1 MKRFKQILSG
11 LLVTVLMTSTC
22 LNASFAV
29 SVDNQSLIYREIEKS
44 LSAIIPEREYY
55 GLGDVDMGNL
65 SIGEKIPTY
74 EVVDGNLQP
83 TSVSLYPIFD
93 NTETLVVLAATS
105 TVNGEIIVSISQT
118 FVDTLRLLA
127 PDSQISIIYDN
138 NDAYL
143 LNDGTLIKL
152 TEYPYE
158 NHLNRDNIDTL
169 TENSLASLRGTAL
182 SANKRLSVANLP
194 KPYGDEYDEE
204 IYLSVPPT
212 TQPSGSLICW
222 AACCASIVG
231 YIYNHNYDTEWM
243 AELYGSM
250 DGEETEDVIKFI
262 NKYFTV
268 DYKYSRTNDYIN
280 IWISLC
286 ADKPVFGGFQNLDN
300 SENAHA
306 LVIRGISYWSVFSVM
321 DPDSGIYATGKI
333 NGSGGWTSFYYLM
346 ARTGS
351 RYSLWDYGYGSK

>member
-11 LLVTVLMTSTC
+11 FLVAALMTSTC
-22 LNASFAV
+22 LNASFAA
-29 SVDNQSLIYREIEKS
+29 SIDSQSLIYREIEKS

-93 NTETLVVLAATS
+93 NTGALVVVAATS
-105 TVNGEIIVSISQT
+105 IINGEIIASISQT

-127 PDSQISIIYDN
+127 PNSQISIVYDK

-143 LNDGTLIKL
+143 LRDGTLAKL
-152 TEYPYE
+152 TEYSYE
-158 NHLNRDNIDTL
+158 NHPDRGDIETL
-169 TENSLASLRGTAL
+169 TESSLTSIHGTAL
-182 SANKRLSVANLP
+182 RANKPLSVAALP
-194 KPYGDEYDEE
+194 KPYGDMYDEE
-204 IYLSVPPT
+204 VYLAVPIKKQPT
-212 TQPSGSLICW
+212 NTLCW
-222 AACCASIVG
+222 ATCCASIVG

-250 DGEETEDVIKFI
+250 DGEGTEDVIKFM

-286 ADKPVFGGFQNLDN
+286 ADKPVFGSFQNLDN
-300 SENAHA
+300 SENRHA
-306 LVIRGISYWSVFSVM
+306 IVIRGISYWSVFSVM